1 MDRQYNDQKILNT
14 VIRDGQDNIMTKR
27 YQTQYS
33 EDRHYYDQKMPN
45 TVIREGHTI
54 QWQNDTKHSN
64 QRWTDNT
71 MTKRYQK
78 Q

>member
-54 QWQNDTKHSN
+54 Q
-64 QRWTDNT
+64 
-71 MTKRYQK
+71 
-78 Q
+78 